1 MCVMGIIMSH
11 GINDLE
17 YWEGNL
23 TEEEELIIR
32 YILSRHET
40 DGESVR
46 GTQTEIA
53 REIGAEEEISRSDF
67 IEAYRDAIDKIYAA
81 QENKVYGFPV
91 TVHWH
96 GVYCNC
102 EDGVEIIEH
111 IIPAI
116 EDCDEALATV
126 IQGRKAG

>member
-40 DGESVR
+40 DGESIR
-46 GTQTEIA
+46 GTQN
-53 REIGAEEEISRSDF
+53 R
-67 IEAYRDAIDKIYAA
+67 
-81 QENKVYGFPV
+81 
-91 TVHWH
+91 
-96 GVYCNC
+96 NC
-102 EDGVEIIEH
+102 
-111 IIPAI
+111 
-116 EDCDEALATV
+116 
-126 IQGRKAG
+126 